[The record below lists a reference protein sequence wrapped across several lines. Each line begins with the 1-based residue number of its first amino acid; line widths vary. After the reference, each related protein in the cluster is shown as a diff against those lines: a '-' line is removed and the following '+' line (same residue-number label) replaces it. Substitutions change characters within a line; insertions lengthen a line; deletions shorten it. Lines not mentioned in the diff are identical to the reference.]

1 MEELRKQKDFKII
14 ELSDT
19 IERNRASY
27 ESTINTLKIT
37 IEQITAKNLGGDS
50 EILAL

>member
-27 ESTINTLKIT
+27 ENTINTLKIT